1 MSYSGGWLYA
11 FLLTAAIE
19 IPVVLVLTY
28 GNAISWRRRASFGL
42 LAQLVTHPF
51 VWFIFPTI
59 PGITGR
65 TALTLSELYAWFAEA
80 AVYALAGVA
89 PTSLSALGVAG
100 VANGLSLA
108 VGLLMSH

>member
-1 MSYSGGWLYA
+1 MSSVEGWLYA

-19 IPVVLVLTY
+19 IPVVLALTSGSVL
-28 GNAISWRRRASFGL
+28 NWRRRAAFGF

-51 VWFIFPTI
+51 VWFFFPTI

-65 TALTLSELYAWFAEA
+65 TALTLSELCAWIAEA
-80 AVYALAGVA
+80 AVYVLAGVA
-89 PTSLSALGVAG
+89 PTSLAALGVSG

-108 VGLLMSH
+108 VGLLLSH